1 MDGVNVRYFPST
13 RMRRLYWSPPMAR
26 ALQAELSGFDVVHLH
41 SVFLWPTWAAARSA
55 RRRAVPYVLSPRGMM
70 VKDLIQRK
78 SRWLKRAWIG
88 LIERQNLE
96 RAAAIHVTSRTEA
109 AELSRFRIKLPPVI
123 TIPNGISLPE
133 HVVGAAS
140 EDVDALARHPA
151 LILFL
156 GRINWKKGLD
166 RLIPAMT
173 AVPEAHLAIVGND
186 EEGLLPALESS
197 IDRHGVRGRVTVLN
211 RVVGRTDR
219 DRLMASA
226 KVFALPSYSENF
238 GNTVLEALAVG
249 CPVVVTPDVGAAE
262 VVRDS
267 GGGLVVGGDPEIFG
281 RALRELLDNP
291 ARAEMGARGRRFV
304 TERFA
309 WASVAREME
318 QAYLHLVAAR
328 RGEMSLA
335 R

>member
-1 MDGVNVRYFPST
+1 M
-13 RMRRLYWSPPMAR
+13 
-26 ALQAELSGFDVVHLH
+26 
-41 SVFLWPTWAAARSA
+41 
-55 RRRAVPYVLSPRGMM
+55 
-70 VKDLIQRK
+70 
-78 SRWLKRAWIG
+78 
-88 LIERQNLE
+88 
-96 RAAAIHVTSRTEA
+96 
-109 AELSRFRIKLPPVI
+109 I

-133 HVVGAAS
+133 PVVGAAS

-226 KVFALPSYSENF
+226 KVFVLPSYSENF

-318 QAYLHLVAAR
+318 QAYLHLVAAG
-328 RGEMSLA
+328 RGEMRLA